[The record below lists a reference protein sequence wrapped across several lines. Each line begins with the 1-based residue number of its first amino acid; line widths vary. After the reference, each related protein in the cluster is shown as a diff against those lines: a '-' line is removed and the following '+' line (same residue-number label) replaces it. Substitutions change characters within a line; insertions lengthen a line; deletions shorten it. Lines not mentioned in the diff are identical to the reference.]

1 MCCVEVGVV
10 GNSAIAVLPAV
21 KSRRQSHASNTRY
34 PYSYSDL
41 YAWPVLLNPFA
52 ALGRLTD
59 QNIDKHLSSYAKSG
73 IDLIIMERQP

>member
-1 MCCVEVGVV
+1 MNEQ
-10 GNSAIAVLPAV
+10 
-21 KSRRQSHASNTRY
+21 RQTWHTCLAG
-34 PYSYSDL
+34 L
-41 YAWPVLLNPFA
+41 YLLRPGFCALQNINPFA

>member
-1 MCCVEVGVV
+1 MNGKT
-10 GNSAIAVLPAV
+10 L
-21 KSRRQSHASNTRY
+21 
-34 PYSYSDL
+34 DL
-41 YAWPVLLNPFA
+41 RAEEGFNPFA

>member
-1 MCCVEVGVV
+1 MHGSDAMGTLLDIYEVVWQVILVE
-10 GNSAIAVLPAV
+10 I
-21 KSRRQSHASNTRY
+21 QSFIT
-34 PYSYSDL
+34 
-41 YAWPVLLNPFA
+41 NPFA

>member
-1 MCCVEVGVV
+1 MFQ
-10 GNSAIAVLPAV
+10 V
-21 KSRRQSHASNTRY
+21 KSKIF
-34 PYSYSDL
+34 D
-41 YAWPVLLNPFA
+41 VNPFA

>member
-1 MCCVEVGVV
+1 MNIEHRAANEPLRSFTVSEEVP
-10 GNSAIAVLPAV
+10 I
-21 KSRRQSHASNTRY
+21 
-34 PYSYSDL
+34 
-41 YAWPVLLNPFA
+41 NPFA

>member
-1 MCCVEVGVV
+1 M
-10 GNSAIAVLPAV
+10 
-21 KSRRQSHASNTRY
+21 RQFRQKC
-34 PYSYSDL
+34 PI
-41 YAWPVLLNPFA
+41 NPFA

>member
-1 MCCVEVGVV
+1 M
-10 GNSAIAVLPAV
+10 
-21 KSRRQSHASNTRY
+21 RQIDFVRAPPKNIFFTIPPRILHNI
-34 PYSYSDL
+34 
-41 YAWPVLLNPFA
+41 NPFA